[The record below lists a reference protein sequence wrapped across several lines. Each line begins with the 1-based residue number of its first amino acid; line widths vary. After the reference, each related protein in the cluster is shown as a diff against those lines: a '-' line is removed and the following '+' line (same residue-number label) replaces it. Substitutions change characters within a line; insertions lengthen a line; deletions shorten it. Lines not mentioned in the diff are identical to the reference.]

1 MGFRQHGEHLLAT
14 ESSFYTELT
23 ALTTDPIIRTI
34 ENCVGG
40 ALTARYIHLR
50 LHSKRRAP
58 P

>member
-40 ALTARYIHLR
+40 ALTARYPF
-50 LHSKRRAP
+50 AFTF
-58 P
+58 